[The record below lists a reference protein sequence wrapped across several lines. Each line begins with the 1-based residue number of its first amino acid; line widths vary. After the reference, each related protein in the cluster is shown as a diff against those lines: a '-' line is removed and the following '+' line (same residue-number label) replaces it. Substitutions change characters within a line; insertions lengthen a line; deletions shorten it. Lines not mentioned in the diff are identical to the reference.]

1 MNEMSHRW
9 TRSNPRDSHRETFAG
24 CTGRLSDGVQGE
36 DEVVA
41 VAGKVVGDEEWDRDW
56 RSVFN

>member
-1 MNEMSHRW
+1 
-9 TRSNPRDSHRETFAG
+9 
-24 CTGRLSDGVQGE
+24 VQGE